1 MEQLKSDVLI
11 VKLRKVIEDFPLLGE
26 AEEKE
31 MIQSIT
37 KMTCTYPQELQAAF
51 EQIKNGEETV
61 SKKDLVQMFR
71 KLELED
77 KFIEVIIAE
86 LSLCSEDLE
95 HLNFFGFFERFF
107 IEEEEG
113 EY

>member
-1 MEQLKSDVLI
+1 
-11 VKLRKVIEDFPLLGE
+11 
-26 AEEKE
+26 
-31 MIQSIT
+31 
-37 KMTCTYPQELQAAF
+37 
-51 EQIKNGEETV
+51 
-61 SKKDLVQMFR
+61 MFR

-107 IEEEEG
+107 IEEEDG